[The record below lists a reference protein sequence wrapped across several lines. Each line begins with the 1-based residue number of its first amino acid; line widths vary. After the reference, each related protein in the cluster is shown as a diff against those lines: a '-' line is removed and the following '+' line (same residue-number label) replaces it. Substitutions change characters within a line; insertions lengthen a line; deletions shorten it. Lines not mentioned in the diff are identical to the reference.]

1 MFRMMWSF
9 SRLGSFALLPTKNP
23 INFHFLRQKKLYR
36 VEFHPILMKNIED
49 LLKVFNVLLKYLT
62 FDQYIIYISL
72 HVFPQLIFK
81 KVYWPFSSK
90 QPLHS
95 FIRKALLY
103 NNRSLDQWWWMS
115 SLYHWDVRG
124 FNGSS
129 ISYLMSLENIS
140 GYKV

>member
-1 MFRMMWSF
+1 MFRMTWFF
-9 SRLGSFALLPTKNP
+9 SRLGSFTLLPTKNP
-23 INFHFLRQKKLYR
+23 TNFLFLWQKKKLYR
-36 VEFHPILMKNIED
+36 VEFHPILVKNIED
-49 LLKVFNVLLKYLT
+49 LLKVFNVLLKYLN

-90 QPLHS
+90 QPLCS
-95 FIRKALLY
+95 FIQKALLY

-129 ISYLMSLENIS
+129 ISCLMSLEKYIWL
-140 GYKV
+140 